1 MSTRF
6 RVQQQRKPR
15 FKKSEKCFRLLSFE
29 FDPFYI
35 QVFNAHASGI
45 FRVYSDDFGIESGE
59 IPCFSRTVN
68 TEWEK
73 LRIKSALIGPSWT
86 DILIAL
92 NLFRL
97 RRNTEQPN
105 TEHRWVV
112 AGKIWVKSVK
122 DFTILHCATRAEST
136 QSVGLTKFL
145 NLCTPAL
152 LLCCSSTKTAQL
164 GF

>member
-1 MSTRF
+1 MWREGISQDTFNECQTDSGFSSRENLGL
-6 RVQQQRKPR
+6 
-15 FKKSEKCFRLLSFE
+15 KKSEKCFRLLSFE

-35 QVFNAHASGI
+35 QVFNAHASAI

-112 AGKIWVKSVK
+112 AGK
-122 DFTILHCATRAEST
+122 R
-136 QSVGLTKFL
+136 
-145 NLCTPAL
+145 
-152 LLCCSSTKTAQL
+152 
-164 GF
+164 